1 MSIIKS
7 PNFNCFSLP
16 ACIKLGHTDIVFLID
31 GSGSIG
37 ADEFVKMKEFMI
49 NIVNK
54 MTTGSDR
61 VRIGLIQFF
70 KDPKEEFPL
79 NEYPSEEL
87 HERIREMKQ
96 LGGGT
101 ETGKAL
107 NYAANY
113 FDKLTVSQTGATQFL
128 IVVTDG
134 KSQDGVLIPAKNI
147 RDKQVTVLAVGIREA
162 NITQLLEIG
171 GAGDKINYIE
181 NFDLLNGLVEKIS
194 WKMCITPDEKFGKLI

>member
-16 ACIKLGHTDIVFLID
+16 ACSKLGHTDIVFLID

-101 ETGKAL
+101 KTGKAL

-194 WKMCITPDEKFGKLI
+194 WKMCITDGKFGKLI